1 MLIYLNIINTF
12 WLFSIGFWKMYTC
25 IHDKPAN
32 VFFCGNDV
40 DSTSLNKRWKA
51 LVSVYSNLIFSQP
64 SSRVPS
70 RYKSNSL
77 KSLWE
82 ISWWPKTNQIQI
94 DLLQFSY
101 LMGTTTTWR
110 CKQFLH
116 QTFLDIIKNVPW
128 RVIDEV
134 SICSSKTRGWQI
146 NIFCVN
152 RTRVLMVGG
161 SVMHRSCF
169 IGK

>member
-1 MLIYLNIINTF
+1 MYL
-12 WLFSIGFWKMYTC
+12 C
-25 IHDKPAN
+25 IHDKPTN

-70 RYKSNSL
+70 RYKSFSL

-101 LMGTTTTWR
+101 LMGATTTWR

-116 QTFLDIIKNVPW
+116 QTFLDITKNFHCYISLFNEIKYYH
-128 RVIDEV
+128 V
-134 SICSSKTRGWQI
+134 SGFKILFFTNPDTITYYPFMWI
-146 NIFCVN
+146 
-152 RTRVLMVGG
+152 
-161 SVMHRSCF
+161 
-169 IGK
+169 

>member
-1 MLIYLNIINTF
+1 MYL
-12 WLFSIGFWKMYTC
+12 C
-25 IHDKPAN
+25 IHDKPTN

-101 LMGTTTTWR
+101 LMGATTTWR

-116 QTFLDIIKNVPW
+116 HNFLDIIKKFQSWSACLMKSNICIFQVSKSSFYQYWQENVF
-128 RVIDEV
+128 RVM
-134 SICSSKTRGWQI
+134 
-146 NIFCVN
+146 NI
-152 RTRVLMVGG
+152 T
-161 SVMHRSCF
+161 
-169 IGK
+169 